1 MLLSPPV
8 PTPKIICKAMR
19 KRSAIGGSIDYL
31 RWGQPQQGI
40 KVGSKTVMICGSG
53 LASKNS
59 QGGDQQAH
67 DRGHL
72 AYYSPSTTY

>member
-40 KVGSKTVMICGSG
+40 KVGSKTVMICGSAF
-53 LASKNS
+53 ASQTS
-59 QGGDQQAH
+59 QGGDQPA
-67 DRGHL
+67 DGRGHS
-72 AYYSPSTTY
+72 ASDSP